1 MIELCVIYLDKYVS
15 INFGTP
21 VDSQRQWTLV
31 IISLLQRT
39 PISAYHDYFVVHK
52 ITSFTAVLLLVVT
65 DK

>member
-1 MIELCVIYLDKYVS
+1 MIELCVIYLDKYVP

-21 VDSQRQWTLV
+21 VDSQHQQTLV
-31 IISLLQRT
+31 IISLLQIT
-39 PISAYHDYFVVHK
+39 PISAYHDSSVFRK